1 MSYTLLLRDV
11 CEAVEVV
18 ANKYKVQKFLLYVY
32 WLRQE
37 DGEQTSRPN
46 EKIGH

>member
-18 ANKYKVQKFLLYVY
+18 ANKYKSAEIPALCVLVTTGRWRTNVAPK
-32 WLRQE
+32 
-37 DGEQTSRPN
+37 
-46 EKIGH
+46 